1 MKKLTFMK
9 KLLSITICLL
19 FIGSVFAQEKFVVP
33 ERTPE
38 QKHRRTTY
46 MLWSWYSAGINFAN
60 SQGVS
65 AYDYGKYVGTL
76 FAKGWN
82 KENGFDG
89 FVNGMI
95 FNYEN
100 MRFATTDEITI
111 KENDDGSVV
120 VTYPAVMIKS
130 YFPEGNPYASYQEGI
145 DCFRGVLENIGDYL
159 GCTVSQEV
167 TEDLIVIT
175 FRKKQ
180 E

>member
-1 MKKLTFMK
+1 MK
-9 KLLSITICLL
+9 KLLSISICLL

-38 QKHRRTTY
+38 QKHRRATL
-46 MLWSWYSAGINFAN
+46 MFWSWYGAGINFAK

-76 FAKGWN
+76 YAIGWN
-82 KENGFDG
+82 KENGLDG

-95 FNYEN
+95 FNWKN
-100 MRFATTDEITI
+100 MKFDADGEIVV

-120 VTYPAVMIKS
+120 VTYPAIIIKS
-130 YFPEGNPYASYQEGI
+130 YFPEENPYASYKESI
-145 DCFRGVLENIGDYL
+145 DCFRGTMEEIGDYL
-159 GCTVSQEV
+159 GCTFSQEV
-167 TEDLIVIT
+167 TDDFIVNT